1 MIYSFNEKL
10 VVENMN
16 EGPKELVEIIKEKL
30 NCIIRHFKDGS
41 DKDFTCQIEVESN
54 ILKFSFDSQDGV
66 DNSVRLISELIES
79 LEETNWIILDT
90 THYSND
96 EYDAW
101 VKKLKDLDESVFDC
115 LSYYCYISYG
125 TDETGDVSVCR
136 RKDGKV
142 QKNLLQ
148 NYVAVNEIPNGR
160 WYGEHLI
167 YHDEYSRMN
176 ENVLKMIKKLQDYV
190 EIESDEEEFDFY
202 ADKLVDNCP
211 MKEMFDL
218 LLEIYIE
225 VYKGE
230 DIEDFSHKYV
240 KFGKKDMDVLV
251 VDFHLKE
258 KKYDILLAE

>member
-1 MIYSFNEKL
+1 MIYSFNERL

-16 EGPKELVEIIKEKL
+16 KGPEELVNIIKEKI
-30 NCIIRHFKDGS
+30 NYIMGQIGDDS
-41 DKDFTCQIEVESN
+41 DKDLPCHVEVESD
-54 ILKFSFDSQDGV
+54 ILKFSFDCQDDV
-66 DNSVRLISELIES
+66 DNSVRLITELIES
-79 LEETNWIILDT
+79 LNDTNWIVLNI
-90 THYSND
+90 THCCSD

-101 VKKLKDLDESVFDC
+101 VKKLKKLDESVFDH

-125 TDETGDVSVCR
+125 TDETGDVSVY
-136 RKDGKV
+136 RKKNGKI
-142 QKNLLQ
+142 QKGFMDK
-148 NYVAVNEIPNGR
+148 YVPTNEIPEGK

-167 YHDEYSRMN
+167 YNDEYSGIN
-176 ENVLKMIKKLQDYV
+176 ENVMKLIEKLQDYV
-190 EIESDEEEFDFY
+190 EIESNEEEFDFY

-211 MKEMFDL
+211 MKEMLDL